1 MEALKYSDWQTFIM
15 VLLAFCAAVVLVLNA
30 VEKIRALFQ
39 PRSRREGTVQEQL
52 ASHERR
58 LNKDHERLTRL
69 EEDSKMTLRT
79 MSNLLEHQITGNGIE
94 KMRQTF
100 NDLQEY
106 LVKR

>member
-69 EEDSKMTLRT
+69 ESDTTMMLRT